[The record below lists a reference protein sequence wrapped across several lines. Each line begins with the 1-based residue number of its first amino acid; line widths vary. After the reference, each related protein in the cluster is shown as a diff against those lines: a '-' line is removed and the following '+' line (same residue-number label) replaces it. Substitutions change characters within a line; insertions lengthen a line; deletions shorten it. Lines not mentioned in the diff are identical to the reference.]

1 MVYTII
7 NMKTISLKI
16 EDSIFTEIEQILAG
30 EEVSRNRYINLA
42 IDHYNKLQMRQL
54 LAQKLK
60 AESELVR
67 MDSMKVLREFENM
80 DDVFESI

>member
-1 MVYTII
+1 LVYTII

>member
-1 MVYTII
+1 
-7 NMKTISLKI
+7 MKTISLKI